1 MREGLGVRDDLKIIG
16 GWVTPMIA
24 TKKGALG
31 KYIATTRIELG
42 FTQKQMAE
50 ILGIT
55 GAMLSSIERRE
66 KPISPEQIKSFV
78 IGMGLNEHETNE
90 FVRLS
95 VMNNVAIKAEK
106 IIEKIGKCWE

>member
-1 MREGLGVRDDLKIIG
+1 MRDDLKIID
-16 GWVTPMIA
+16 GWVTPMYV
-24 TKKGALG
+24 TKKGVLG
-31 KYIATTRIELG
+31 KYIANTRIELG
-42 FTQKQMAE
+42 LTQKQMAE

-55 GAMLSSIERRE
+55 GAMLSSIERRQ
-66 KPISPEQIKSFV
+66 KPIGPEQIKSFV

>member
-1 MREGLGVRDDLKIIG
+1 MRDDLKIIN
-16 GWVTPMIA
+16 GWVTPM
-24 TKKGALG
+24 TVNKKGELG
-31 KYIATTRIELG
+31 KYIANTRIELG
-42 FTQKQMAE
+42 FTQKKMAE

-55 GAMLSSIERRE
+55 GAMLSAIERRE
-66 KPISPEQIKSFV
+66 KLISPEQIKSFV